1 MAYKPE
7 SKRKRL
13 EILRGQL
20 DNERQ
25 SIIPVWRDIN
35 DFILPASGRFFLSDT
50 NKYSRR
56 NLSIINSSGQMAANT
71 CHAGM
76 MSGITSPARPWLRV
90 ASPDP
95 DLNEFGRVKDWNA
108 IVSERMMSVFFKS
121 NLYQTLPYRELAG
134 FGTAPMSVEFNQDK
148 VIHCSSYPPG
158 SYYLAKD
165 EFGMVNVFYREW
177 EMTVRNI
184 VHRFGRKDANGN
196 YDWSNFSTMVKQCYE
211 RGQYETYVTI
221 AHCISPNEDYMYGS
235 PFSRHKKFASCYYE
249 RGVSSKAG
257 NRNYMQGD
265 DDDKYLEE
273 SGYDYFPVCVPRWY
287 TTGEDVYAT
296 DCPGMT
302 AIGDV
307 KQLQHSE
314 QKYGKGLDKMVD
326 PTMVMPTSMANQK
339 TTMLPGGI
347 MYADIREGSQK
358 IMPAHEV
365 NLRIDHLDAK
375 MSKIEQ
381 RISRAFY
388 EDLFLMLAQ
397 SDRREITAREIDER
411 HEEKLLALGPVL
423 ERLNQDLLNPLV
435 DITFNNMM
443 RLGMLPPPPEEIQG
457 QQLKIEYISIMAQ
470 AQKMIGVNVDE
481 RFLNNILTILP
492 VKPDAADKVDFDQ
505 YIDVHGER
513 LSVAPG
519 IIRSDEAVADLRAQ
533 RAQAEAQA
541 AAMQNAPQMARTAKD
556 LSETDLEKESA
567 LKAMMNGQQ

>member
-1 MAYKPE
+1 MKTE

-20 DNERQ
+20 DLERQ
-25 SIIPVWRDIN
+25 SIIPVWKDIN
-35 DFILPASGRFFLSDT
+35 DFILPAAGRFFLSDV

-71 CHAGM
+71 THAGM
-76 MSGITSPARPWLRV
+76 MSGVTSPARPWFRL

-95 DLNEFGRVKDWNA
+95 DLNEFSKVKDWNSTVA
-108 IVSERMMSVFFKS
+108 DRMVAVFLKS
-121 NLYQTLPYRELAG
+121 NLYQTLPYRELSG
-134 FGTAPMSVEFNQDK
+134 FGTSPMGVQFNQDS
-148 VIHCSSYPPG
+148 VIHCSAYPPG
-158 SYYLAKD
+158 SYFLGKD

-177 EMTVRNI
+177 NMSVRNI
-184 VHRFGRKDANGN
+184 VSKFGKKNAKGE
-196 YDWSNFSTMVKQCYE
+196 YDWSNFSNLVKQCYE

-221 AHCISPNEDYMYGS
+221 AHVISPNEDYIPGN
-235 PFSRHKKFASCYYE
+235 PFPRFKKFSACVYE
-249 RGVSSKAG
+249 RGVSGKTG
-257 NRNYMQGD
+257 NRDYMDGL

-273 SGYDYFPVCVPRWY
+273 SGFDFFPILAPRWY

-314 QKYGKGLDKMVD
+314 LKYGKALDKMVD

-339 TTMLPGGI
+339 TTMLPGGV
-347 MYADIREGSQK
+347 MFADIREGQQK
-358 IMPAHEV
+358 IQPAHEV

-375 MSKIEQ
+375 MDKIQ
-381 RISRAFY
+381 SRISRAFY

-423 ERLNQDLLNPLV
+423 ERLNQDLLNPLI
-435 DITFNNMM
+435 DITFQHMM
-443 RLGMLPPPPEEIQG
+443 KLGMIPEPPEELQG
-457 QQLKIEYISIMAQ
+457 QTLKVEYISIMAQ
-470 AQKMIGVNVDE
+470 AQKMLGVSVQE
-481 RFLNNILTILP
+481 RFMTMMLGIAPI
-492 VKPDAADKVDFDQ
+492 KPDAMDKVDFDQ
-505 YIDVHGER
+505 YIDVYGDN

-519 IIRSDEAVADLRAQ
+519 VIRSDDDVVVLREQ
-533 RAQAEAQA
+533 RAKAAQQEQMMA
-541 AAMQNAPQMARTAKD
+541 AAPQMADAAKK
-556 LSETDLEKESA
+556 LSETDLTKDSA
-567 LKAMMNGQQ
+567 LKALTNQ